1 MRIANKIGA
10 NNSSARRVHRQHG
23 VSIVESLVALL
34 VLSIGLLGIA
44 GMFLDSVKNSR
55 TALLRTQAINV
66 VSDMADRIR
75 ANSAAGEAYDTGNYD
90 DGPAKQRCAAEGT
103 DEGVN
108 CSIAELAQ
116 DDLARWIESIRG
128 ADGAPGLLPGTNYE
142 DAATVEYVAPA
153 AGSNEPEEYIIRV
166 RWLEPPGTIVSTDA
180 EVDQRYSYE
189 ARVVVISRGALP

>member
-1 MRIANKIGA
+1 MPVNC
-10 NNSSARRVHRQHG
+10 SSARRQAG

-55 TALLRTQAINV
+55 TALLRTQAVNA

-75 ANSAAGEAYDTGNYD
+75 ANSAAREAYDTGTYA
-90 DGPAKQRCAAEGT
+90 DGPAKQRCSAEGD

-108 CSIAELAQ
+108 CSVEDLAQ
-116 DDLARWIESIRG
+116 DDLARWIEAIRG
-128 ADGAPGLLPGTNYE
+128 DEDTPGLLPGTNYP

-153 AGSNEPEEYIIRV
+153 GANDPEEYIIRV
-166 RWLEPPGTIVSTDA
+166 RWLEPPGTVVSADPET
-180 EVDQRYSYE
+180 DQRYSYE
-189 ARVVVISRGALP
+189 ARVLVIGREPVL